1 MGNYEQLKKAVSAVI
16 KTNGNQEITGEVMK
30 STLLSI
36 ISTVSNDATFAG
48 MATPE
53 TNPGTQDQNVFYLAC
68 ENGAYV
74 NFSSIINVYNNEV
87 IILYN
92 KDGVWKYNRSGIGSE
107 KKQIELYNEI
117 NNINNDFIL
126 TVDALKTK
134 YGNAAIKN
142 IYIENVSLSENERIV
157 ITTFVKNEDG
167 TFRLT
172 LNKYNITTQQSEL
185 LYINQN
191 LSNGLKAGVIELL
204 SSRTKKN
211 KYIGAIYID
220 SNSYL
225 GNITNA
231 GEGLA
236 RLPYL
241 SKKCF
246 NVEEQNIIQ
255 SSDIY
260 EKINDLNNIVKN
272 ETIISLPNTQYV
284 NYDNGNLVAGGNNWI
299 CSDIVNVQKGDVI
312 HLNLYGNNIVAT
324 VACYNNGVYLKE
336 KSTNENFIERYFVV
350 PDGINK
356 IRVCGQSDS
365 FGNYSHY
372 AYKQTTIKNLSD
384 EIVNIQETIN
394 DDLCTSED
402 AIFVKGYLKP
412 NGSIGSTTDTNW
424 IMTDFYDITLY
435 DQIIYSLIATTL
447 IGNVCFYDSDKI
459 YMPEPSISGVNTNS
473 DERKIILNDI
483 IKQYP
488 NVSFFKLC
496 GKSSTFGSYEPY
508 AKLLTSVSKAVSEIK
523 GYIDTTKISDLIFPK
538 SIYITCANNIY
549 DDNVVPTLYLDHFV
563 KTKVTKEYDLK
574 FEENNSKQISLF
586 PKISGINPSWNG
598 NINNGLDKINYDK
611 TISISGNNVKKT
623 ERVIKVFSTKK
634 SVGENKKVFLL
645 VIGDSITWGEGATI
659 NIIGTSSDRKPYHSL
674 GVELFMKDKID
685 NYNMGY
691 DFVTIGTQQI
701 KSKFTYK
708 NNNYDYVSNHNG
720 VRGISMSQVLNGGI
734 EALKDDLTNKF
745 SVKALI
751 DKYRTL
757 SDDGVRLEVG
767 SGTGTEITS
776 ENIDV
781 INVCTPTHVLI
792 ALGTNGG
799 YTKEQLQE
807 MIDIIKDELPNTIIG
822 ITIPDSAGTIFPTY
836 YNCQS
841 DMIRWMSDDNIGE
854 RHDLQSSVQEI
865 INEFD
870 SDEYRSQNIYTLP
883 FFFTHNPLSF
893 STMPI
898 YTPNGEAQ
906 LQQFGWKSAVHV
918 SMKAHYDWA
927 YQLYSWIKYTI

>member
-1 MGNYEQLKKAVSAVI
+1 MGNYEQLKQAVSNVI
-16 KTNGNQEITGEVMK
+16 KNNGNHEITGDILQN
-30 STLLSI
+30 TLLSI
-36 ISTVSNDATFAG
+36 ISTVGGNATFAG
-48 MATPE
+48 IATPT
-53 TNPGTQDQNVFYLAC
+53 TNPGTPDQNVFYIAS

-74 NFSSIINVYNNEV
+74 NFSPTINVYDNEV

-92 KDGVWKYNRSGIGSE
+92 KNGVWKYDISGIGSE

-126 TVDALKTK
+126 PVDVLKTK
-134 YGNAAIKN
+134 YGNVAIKN
-142 IYIENVSLSENERIV
+142 IYIENVPLSENERIV
-157 ITTFVKNEDG
+157 IRAFIKNEDG

-172 LNKYNITTQQSEL
+172 LDKYNITTQQSEN
-185 LYINQN
+185 LYINSKQ
-191 LSNGLKAGVIELL
+191 SNGLKTGVIELL
-204 SSRTKKN
+204 YSPTEIN
-211 KYIGAIYID
+211 KSIGAIYID

-225 GNITNA
+225 GDITNV
-231 GEGLA
+231 GEGLR

-246 NVEEQNIIQ
+246 NIEEQNIIQ

-272 ETIISLPNTQYV
+272 ETIISLPNNQAV
-284 NYDNGNLVAGGNNWI
+284 NYDNGNLGGVDKNWI
-299 CSDIVNVQKGDVI
+299 CSDVVNVQKGDVI
-312 HLNLYGNNIVAT
+312 HLNLYGDYRAAT

-336 KSTNENFIERYFVV
+336 KSTNENYIERYFVV
-350 PDGINK
+350 PDGINQ

-384 EIVNIQETIN
+384 EIEKIN
-394 DDLCTSED
+394 DDIYTSED
-402 AIFVKGYLKP
+402 AIFVKGYLKSD
-412 NGSIGSTTDTNW
+412 GSIGSTTDANW

-435 DQIIYSLIATTL
+435 DQIIYSLIAVAGL
-447 IGNVCFYDSDKI
+447 GNVCFYDSDKI
-459 YMPEPSISGVNTNS
+459 FMPEPSITEGDTNS

-508 AKLLTSVSKAVSEIK
+508 AKLLTSSSKAISEIK

-574 FEENNSKQISLF
+574 FEENNGKQIAIF
-586 PKISGINPSWNG
+586 PKISGIDAAWNG
-598 NINNGLDKINYDK
+598 NINNGLDKIEYDK
-611 TISISGNNVKKT
+611 TISICGNNVKKT
-623 ERVIKVFSTKK
+623 ERVVKIFSTKK

-645 VIGDSITWGEGATI
+645 AIGDSATWGEGATI

-674 GVELFMKDKID
+674 CVELFMKDKID
-685 NYNMGY
+685 NSNIGY

-708 NNNYDYVSNHNG
+708 NNNYDYVSNHEG
-720 VRGISMSQVLNGGI
+720 VRGISMSQVLNGEI
-734 EALKDDLTNKF
+734 NALKDDLTNKF

-757 SDDGVRLEVG
+757 SDDGIRLEIG

-776 ENIDV
+776 KNIDI

-792 ALGTNGG
+792 ALGGNGG
-799 YTKEQLQE
+799 YTKEQLKE

-841 DMIRWMSDDNIGE
+841 DMIRWMSDDNIGGV
-854 RHDLQSSVQEI
+854 HDVQSRVQEI

-893 STMPI
+893 STMPT
-898 YTPNGEAQ
+898 YTPSGEPQ
-906 LQQFGWKSAVHV
+906 LQQFGWKSAAHV
-918 SMKAHYDWA
+918 NMKAHYDWA